1 MVATSVVFAVLLV
14 VQQLALKDLRR
25 IESLYIAGREP
36 TACATQ
42 GLAPGAFSTDQSHL
56 SENVLRLVR
65 QGADGSRA
73 VQARARAHDLVRLPL
88 PALED
93 AQDAV
98 RQALDD
104 QVVLYDA
111 MIDDPAATDPK
122 LRTLGLA
129 NTRAER
135 RIRTARRW
143 VLATETED
151 WKRRFIC
158 DTGNALSKKKG

>member
-1 MVATSVVFAVLLV
+1 MAIGALFGVLV
-14 VQQLALKDLRR
+14 VLQQLALRDLRR
-25 IESLYIAGREP
+25 VEALYIAGREP

-42 GLAPGAFSTDQSHL
+42 GLAEGAFSIDQSDL
-56 SENVLRLVR
+56 PDNVLALVR
-65 QGADGSRA
+65 EGAAGSRA
-73 VQARARAHDLVRLPL
+73 VRDRAHAEDLVRLPL
-88 PALED
+88 PALSD

-98 RQALDD
+98 RRALDD
-104 QVVLYDA
+104 QVALYDA
-111 MIDDPAATDPK
+111 MIDDPAASDPK

-143 VLATETED
+143 VLATETEE

-158 DTGNALSKKKG
+158 DTGNALSTKG